1 MIDEALLMRWKTRL
15 CDEMDELY
23 HEDNWTPTHVKTA
36 KNLLKSI
43 DAIMC
48 IVKTA
53 KDIEEK

>member
-15 CDEMDELY
+15 CDELY
-23 HEDNWTPTHVKTA
+23 HEDNWTPTHVKTV

-53 KDIEEK
+53 KDIKEK